1 MKRKI
6 ERESVCLRVRK
17 RERGWGKFE
26 VSTFERSHTCARSR
40 FVNLEVDQRRRKK
53 CEMDRREEKTER
65 KKCTIYER
73 KRCC

>member
-6 ERESVCLRVRK
+6 ERESVCVFDSEKERERESESE

-53 CEMDRREEKTER
+53 
-65 KKCTIYER
+65 
-73 KRCC
+73 